1 MTGSRGQ
8 RRQRFGSAARK
19 LRFAALTFNRFVSIG
34 RVALIN
40 FGPDSGKIA
49 TIIDVVDENKAL
61 IDGPFSVTGVNRQV
75 ISFKRL
81 ALTDLTVKIPRQP
94 REATLKKALAADGT
108 IAKWNNTT
116 WAKKIA
122 NKKTRAELNDFER
135 FKTMIARKQKSS
147 LIKKAIAASRKN

>member
-1 MTGSRGQ
+1 M
-8 RRQRFGSAARK
+8 
-19 LRFAALTFNRFVSIG
+19 
-34 RVALIN
+34 IN
-40 FGPDSGKIA
+40 YGPDSGKIA

-81 ALTDLTVKIPRQP
+81 ALTDITIKVPRQA
-94 REATLKKALAADGT
+94 REATLKKALSVEGT
-108 IAKWNNTT
+108 IAKWNSST

-122 NKKTRAELNDFER
+122 NKKTRAELNDFDR

-147 LIKKAIAASRKN
+147 LVKKAVAAARKN

>member
-1 MTGSRGQ
+1 MT
-8 RRQRFGSAARK
+8 
-19 LRFAALTFNRFVSIG
+19 IG
-34 RVALIN
+34 RVALVN
-40 FGPDSGKIA
+40 YGPDSGKIA

-81 ALTDLTVKIPRQP
+81 SLTDLTIKIPRQP
-94 REATLKKALAADGT
+94 REPTLKKAIAA
-108 IAKWNNTT
+108 ANLVEKWNATT

-122 NKKTRAELNDFER
+122 NKKTRAELNDFDR

-147 LIKKAIAASRKN
+147 LIKKAVAAARKN

>member
-1 MTGSRGQ
+1 M
-8 RRQRFGSAARK
+8 
-19 LRFAALTFNRFVSIG
+19 TFNRFVSIG

-40 FGPDSGKIA
+40 YGPDSGKIA

-94 REATLKKALAADGT
+94 REKTLKKALEAAGT
-108 IAKWNNTT
+108 VEKWNSTA

-122 NKKTRAELNDFER
+122 NKKTRAQLNDFDR
-135 FKTMIARKQKSS
+135 FKLMIARKQKAA
-147 LIKKAIAASRKN
+147 LVKKALAASRKA

>member
-1 MTGSRGQ
+1 MTFS
-8 RRQRFGSAARK
+8 
-19 LRFAALTFNRFVSIG
+19 RFVQIG

-40 FGPDSGKIA
+40 YGPDSGKIA

-81 ALTDLTVKIPRQP
+81 ALTDLTVKIPRQA
-94 REATLKKALAADGT
+94 REKTLKKALEAAGT
-108 IAKWNNTT
+108 LEKWNSTT

-122 NKKTRAELNDFER
+122 NKQTRAQLNDFDR
-135 FKTMIARKQKSS
+135 FKLMIARKQKSA
-147 LIKKAIAASRKN
+147 LVKKALAAQRKA

>member
-1 MTGSRGQ
+1 MCEIVAIQDDRE
-8 RRQRFGSAARK
+8 AAEP
-19 LRFAALTFNRFVSIG
+19 TFTRFVSIG
-34 RVALIN
+34 RVALVN

-61 IDGPFSVTGVNRQV
+61 IDGPFSVTGVKRQV

-81 ALTDLTVKIPRQP
+81 ALTDLTIKIPRQA
-94 REATLKKALAADGT
+94 REATLKKALANDGT
-108 IAKWNNTT
+108 VAKWDNST

-122 NKKTRAELNDFER
+122 NKKTRAELGDFDR

-147 LIKKAIAASRKN
+147 LIKKTIAAARKN